1 MPHPA
6 DPENDYYHSGSVGN
20 HHVEMDYRQFSGRY
34 FVTRMH
40 INGSD
45 WRGQLMHG
53 PLKMGALSFARN
65 SMSHFI
71 KTVKPK
77 TLYFSGNTSDKND
90 LYKHLAQHLA
100 KKHGGKYE
108 VAGGGHSINWEHH

>member
-6 DPENDYYHSGSVGN
+6 DPNDYYHSGSVGN
-20 HHVEMDYRQFSGRY
+20 HHVEMLYRQFSGRY
-34 FVTRMH
+34 FVARMFV
-40 INGSD
+40 NGND
-45 WRGQLMHG
+45 WGNEIMHK
-53 PLKMGALSFARN
+53 PHRVGALSFARN

-77 TLYFSGNTSDKND
+77 TLYFSANRAAKEPV
-90 LYKHLAQHLA
+90 YKQLAKHLA

-108 VAGGGHSINWEHH
+108 LLSGGGHKIEWEHH